1 MKGLK
6 PVINEFGYCDENC
19 GKEIVSLSFTS
30 YFIPLSL
37 AAVLETRDLHENV
50 CNRKVS
56 RV

>member
-37 AAVLETRDLHENV
+37 TAVLETRDLHENV

>member
-37 AAVLETRDLHENV
+37 AAVLETRDLYENV